1 MICMEEVSVKYHA
14 SSFLKFIMSSP
25 SLIDGEHDRIN
36 ELLKNDGLDFFHLR
50 KPDFDHNEMCFFIKE
65 LSSEYHHKIMIHSH
79 YGLIEKFDLAG
90 VNLNKVALNQ
100 LAYADE
106 VDKCFIQPM
115 VLRNRTIEINR
126 IVPNRVSYSAHSMEE
141 IQDLVF
147 DTDYVFLSPIFDS
160 ISKVGYQ
167 SKFDDLESLKVNL
180 KNTKTKVIALGGV
193 KNDNEALLKEAGFS
207 GMARLGDF
215 WNQK

>member
-1 MICMEEVSVKYHA
+1 MVVW
-14 SSFLKFIMSSP
+14 
-25 SLIDGEHDRIN
+25 
-36 ELLKNDGLDFFHLR
+36 
-50 KPDFDHNEMCFFIKE
+50 
-65 LSSEYHHKIMIHSH
+65 
-79 YGLIEKFDLAG
+79 
-90 VNLNKVALNQ
+90 
-100 LAYADE
+100 

-126 IVPNRVSYSAHSMEE
+126 IVPNRVSYSEHSMEE

-180 KNTKTKVIALGGV
+180 KNTKTKDIALGGV
-193 KNDNEALLKEAGFS
+193 KNDNEALLKEAGTFEQ
-207 GMARLGDF
+207 MAEEL
-215 WNQK
+215 K